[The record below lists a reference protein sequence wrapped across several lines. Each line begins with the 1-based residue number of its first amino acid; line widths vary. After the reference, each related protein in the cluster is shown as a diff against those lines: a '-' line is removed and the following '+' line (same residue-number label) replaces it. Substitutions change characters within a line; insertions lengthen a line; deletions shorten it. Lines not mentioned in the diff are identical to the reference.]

1 MSKALKTQLGDAK
14 NVGVLLPSS
23 AIGAIVNMALMII
36 GKVPVNLNYTLSP
49 EVMAKALAKAEIEYV
64 ISAEKF
70 LNKLNA
76 KGFCFDEVLTGKL
89 LQADEIAKQF
99 TKGEKVKAMLTALLA
114 PAWWI
119 KLMYFAEI
127 QLNDTAVILFSSGS
141 EGDPK
146 GIEISHKNLL
156 TNIKQVS
163 ELLNFHKE
171 DVILN
176 SLPIFHSFGLTVTTL
191 LPLCEGIKMVSVAD
205 PTDGAEVGK
214 MCARHNV
221 SILFGTSTFFRLYT
235 RNKKL
240 HPLMLQSVRMVIA
253 GAETTPV
260 ASVNMPNIL
269 DPDTLKEFSFNKV
282 GSVGMP
288 LPGTIIKIVDLNTL
302 EELPVGEDG
311 LILIGGGQV
320 MKGYLNDPEKTA
332 EVIAELDGVRY
343 YKTGDKGHIDENGF
357 VTIVDRYSRFA
368 KIGGEMISLGAVEE
382 NIAQVLNDEHQFVA
396 VAVEDDKKGEN
407 IVLLVKSALS
417 LEEINARIK
426 SLNVPPIM
434 LPSRVLL
441 VDEIPLLGAG
451 KVDFKGAKALAVML
465 TR

>member
-1 MSKALKTQLGDAK
+1 M
-14 NVGVLLPSS
+14 
-23 AIGAIVNMALMII
+23 M
-36 GKVPVNLNYTLSP
+36 
-49 EVMAKALAKAEIEYV
+49 
-64 ISAEKF
+64 
-70 LNKLNA
+70 
-76 KGFCFDEVLTGKL
+76 DETFNN
-89 LQADEIAKQF
+89 EIAKQF

-214 MCARHNV
+214 MCARYNV

-253 GAETTPV
+253 GAEKLKPDVKEAFRLKFGLEIYEGYGATETTPV

-332 EVIAELDGVRY
+332 EVIAELNGVRY

-382 NIAQVLNDEHQFVA
+382 NIAQVLNDENQFVA
-396 VAVEDDKKGEN
+396 VSVEDDKKGEN

-441 VDEIPLLGAG
+441 VDEIPLLGSG
-451 KVDFKGAKALAVML
+451 KVDFKGAKSLAVML